1 MRSFD
6 IEQFVSFGSFQW
18 YTATEFVSPI
28 PIVLQIQLR
37 TGSNPGLG
45 GGGGGGGL
53 GSGGGGLRSVDHS
66 PDPIRPSTNSAFEKY
81 VPSTADINTKM
92 NAAVSPAPVAAA
104 AAVGVVSPFNSAA
117 AAAGG
122 GAGGGHHVNFAGNRT
137 PSATVGPGGET
148 RFPAKLI

>member
-1 MRSFD
+1 MQCAHIIWNNLCF
-6 IEQFVSFGSFQW
+6 FGSFQW

-28 PIVLQIQLR
+28 KILLQIQLR
-37 TGSNPGLG
+37 TGSSPGLG
-45 GGGGGGGL
+45 
-53 GSGGGGLRSVDHS
+53 GGGGLRSVDHS